1 MDINIEE
8 FLIEQMKKE
17 NYKGTLN
24 QFIRGGIY
32 EIEELLKLQEDLSDK
47 ELSAKERNNG

>member
-1 MDINIEE
+1 MEINEDKKIEE

-24 QFIRGGIY
+24 QFIRESIY
-32 EIEELLKLQEDLSDK
+32 EIEELEK
-47 ELSAKERNNG
+47 NNG